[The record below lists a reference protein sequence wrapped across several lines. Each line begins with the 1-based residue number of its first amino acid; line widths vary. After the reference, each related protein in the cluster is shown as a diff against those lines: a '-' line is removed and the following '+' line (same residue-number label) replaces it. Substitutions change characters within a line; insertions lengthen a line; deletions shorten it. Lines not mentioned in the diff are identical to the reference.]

1 MNKYPEIK
9 VNIPV
14 IKKIDFGI
22 RKERKKIFF
31 ISIMAGGEL

>member
-14 IKKIDFGI
+14 IKKIDFSI
-22 RKERKKIFF
+22 RKRKKKFF